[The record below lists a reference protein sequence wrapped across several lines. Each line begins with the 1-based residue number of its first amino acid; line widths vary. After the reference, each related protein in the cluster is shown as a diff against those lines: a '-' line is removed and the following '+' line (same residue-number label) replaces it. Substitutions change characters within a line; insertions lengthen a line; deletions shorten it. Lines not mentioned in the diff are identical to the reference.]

1 MINDILKYNQMF
13 VKNKLYEPYETTKY
27 PDKKLAIVTCMDTRL
42 LELLP
47 AALGIKN
54 GDAKII
60 KNAGRIHIT
69 QNILI
74 NAPLDIKIHN
84 ELIMSIFEYAPTPNV
99 APKNVHALMIIDFI
113 VA

>member
-1 MINDILKYNQMF
+1 MNLS
-13 VKNKLYEPYETTKY
+13 
-27 PDKKLAIVTCMDTRL
+27 
-42 LELLP
+42 
-47 AALGIKN
+47 
-54 GDAKII
+54 KII
-60 KNAGRIHIT
+60 KDAGRIHIT

-74 NAPLDIKIHN
+74 NAPLDINIHN